1 MNNIMK
7 EKIIIIGAGVS
18 GLSLA
23 IKLAEYGFD
32 VHCIE
37 ASEQTGGLAKTFRR
51 DCYYFDV
58 GPHSFFTEDQ
68 TILSYVKDL
77 LGKRLKAQPRKAK
90 FHYNNRFLDYP
101 FTIQT
106 ILFNMGLMANLKVG
120 FSFLRQKLRPKIPLI
135 GNETVKDWAINTF
148 GYYLYRTFFKPY
160 TEQFWG
166 IACDQLA
173 SRSIPSHTRMNFIH
187 TCLLMFKKIGFWRSP
202 ASLMAREKLPTYYPD
217 TGFGEIC
224 EQLMRQAQDLGVQ
237 FSLHSSVIGVNRAK
251 ENTFLVDFLQADNKY
266 HLSANVV
273 VSTIPLTSFVHTLSS
288 FVPPKVIEATQQLEF
303 RSLLLLAIVTEKQA
317 ILGSHYIYFLNR
329 SYNRLSEMNEF
340 SILTSPDKDNIL
352 VLEIPCYSQSPLW
365 NLTAEELL
373 EHCLDDLTQDGF
385 LERSEV
391 KKLFVER
398 VPNAYPMYK
407 KDYAESLSK
416 VQEFINQQQN
426 IYTLGRSGEYMYMDA
441 DRCMQRAFKLADE
454 IHKK

>member
-1 MNNIMK
+1 LPLAK
-7 EKIIIIGAGVS
+7 QKIIILGAGVS

-37 ASEQTGGLAKTFRR
+37 MNKQTGGLAKTFRR
-51 DCYYFDV
+51 GRYNFDV

-68 TILSYVKDL
+68 VILAYAKDL
-77 LGKRLKAQPRKAK
+77 LGERLKAQPRKAK

-106 ILFNMGLMANLKVG
+106 ILFNMGLSANLQVG
-120 FSFLRQKLRPKIPLI
+120 FSFLRQKLTPKVPLE

-148 GYYLYRTFFKPY
+148 GHYLYQTFFKPY

-187 TCLLMFKKIGFWRSP
+187 TCMLMFKKTCFWRSQS
-202 ASLMAREKLPTYYPD
+202 SLMAREKLPTYYPD

-224 EQLMRQAQDLGVQ
+224 EHLTRQAQDLGVK
-237 FSLHSSVIGVNRAK
+237 FSLHSIVTDVKRAK
-251 ENTFLVDFLQADNKY
+251 DNTFFVDFLQGDKK
-266 HLSANVV
+266 HSLSAKVV
-273 VSTIPLTSFVHTLSS
+273 VSTIPLTSFVHKLSPL
-288 FVPPKVIEATQQLEF
+288 VPEKIIAATKQLEF

-340 SILTSPDKDNIL
+340 SALTSPNKDNIL
-352 VLEIPCYSQSPLW
+352 LIEIPCYSQSPLW
-365 NLTAEELL
+365 DLTAEELL
-373 EHCLDDLTQDGF
+373 EHCLDDLTHDGF
-385 LERSEV
+385 LERSDV

-407 KDYAESLSK
+407 KDYAESLYN

-454 IHKK
+454 INKK